1 MNKALE
7 ASLYTQATDWKK
19 AVKEA
24 AAMLAQLIK
33 EKEEADKALNKAV
46 KALDVAFTAR
56 HEVRRET
63 AQLLEAR
70 NEYVDRNPDRA
81 TIALDAYEALSK
93 QRDAYQGFDDNWLQA
108 ARHFAAAVE
117 SAIPYEANLRVFR
130 TLIDSTYLKQDA
142 VEQRVDAASKN
153 VEEKQATL
161 QNLESAIATQEEWS
175 RAAKNN
181 ALVMARGAMQEAQRK
196 QAALSE
202 MLKECGQKETE
213 IQEEQGSGRVVCAR
227 CGCKTC
233 NYYNVQQRV
242 GDGGANWCAE
252 CMGRT

>member
-81 TIALDAYEALSK
+81 TIALGR
-93 QRDAYQGFDDNWLQA
+93 QRIWRPT
-108 ARHFAAAVE
+108 ARTTT
-117 SAIPYEANLRVFR
+117 SIMILPGN
-130 TLIDSTYLKQDA
+130 
-142 VEQRVDAASKN
+142 
-153 VEEKQATL
+153 
-161 QNLESAIATQEEWS
+161 
-175 RAAKNN
+175 
-181 ALVMARGAMQEAQRK
+181 
-196 QAALSE
+196 
-202 MLKECGQKETE
+202 
-213 IQEEQGSGRVVCAR
+213 
-227 CGCKTC
+227 
-233 NYYNVQQRV
+233 
-242 GDGGANWCAE
+242 
-252 CMGRT
+252 